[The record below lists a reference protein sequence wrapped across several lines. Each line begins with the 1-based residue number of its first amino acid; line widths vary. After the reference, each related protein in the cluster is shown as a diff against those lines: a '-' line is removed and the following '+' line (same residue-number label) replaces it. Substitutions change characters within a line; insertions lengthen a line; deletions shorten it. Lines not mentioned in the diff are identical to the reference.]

1 MTSTVLTDVLKA
13 KTTNGVL
20 TISGNGMIEV
30 RGKKDFNIGDLTFA
44 DVVIHTGVEDVP
56 ADWNGNK
63 YFYDGTWSL
72 NSDYVQT

>member
-1 MTSTVLTDVLKA
+1 MQIITHDKLAKYALPDTD
-13 KTTNGVL
+13 
-20 TISGNGMIEV
+20 TITDNGMIEV
-30 RGKKDFNIGDLTFA
+30 RGTKDFNIGDLTFA